1 MKKVKQPGIR
11 GGLHVD
17 RIGNLSLLESLKGG
31 RLLGDFV
38 EITLRSQMLNDREMF
53 CNLAERINFSLK
65 SWMAFKFVFCCCNKH
80 HKTSKQ
86 TKTGKGVY
94 LTFTSRSH

>member
-17 RIGNLSLLESLKGG
+17 RIGNLSLLESLKGA
-31 RLLGDFV
+31 RLLVDFV
-38 EITLRSQMLNDREMF
+38 EITLRSLMLNDSEMF

-65 SWMAFKFVFCCCNKH
+65 SGTMFKFVFCCCNKY
-80 HKTSKQ
+80 HKTNKQ
-86 TKTGKGVY
+86 TKIGKGVY